1 MESSRRD
8 MFIDMVLIGLSSK
21 VTKLRSPSVSRSY
34 PKQVWLYLKQGGS
47 FYCVESENCVTW
59 GKAIHDKTRIPE
71 GAEMKAKKGKEIN
84 ELVKHV
90 ISSDRPTDFL
100 FISRWAVEI
109 AEIWEEW
116 WRRWAGRVY
125 TYRISGRW
133 VMSSRWRPGGT
144 GTVPNPHRSGSHLK
158 GIRGS
163 LQKGCE
169 GFEVETHGGF
179 FRWWMKFLK
188 GRIC

>member
-1 MESSRRD
+1 LHSKKYSKFRFEGKTGEERYLLVSSKDTFMITSMESSRRD

-100 FISRWAVEI
+100 FISR
-109 AEIWEEW
+109 
-116 WRRWAGRVY
+116 
-125 TYRISGRW
+125 
-133 VMSSRWRPGGT
+133 
-144 GTVPNPHRSGSHLK
+144 
-158 GIRGS
+158 
-163 LQKGCE
+163 
-169 GFEVETHGGF
+169 
-179 FRWWMKFLK
+179 
-188 GRIC
+188 